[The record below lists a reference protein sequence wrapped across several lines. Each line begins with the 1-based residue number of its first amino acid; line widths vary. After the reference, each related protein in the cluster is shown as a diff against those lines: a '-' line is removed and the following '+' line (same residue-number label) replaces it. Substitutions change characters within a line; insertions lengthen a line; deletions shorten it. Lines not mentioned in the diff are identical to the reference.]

1 MLFQTFA
8 GDENRCDNT
17 LPDTMRVY
25 KSKITAAGNG
35 IWSKTTINRNSCFGP
50 YEGVMVNSEKEAH
63 ESGYSWM
70 VSIFC
75 Q

>member
-1 MLFQTFA
+1 MQTFA
-8 GDENRCDNT
+8 GDKNRCDNT
-17 LPDTMRVY
+17 LPDTMKVY

-35 IWSKTTINRNSCFGP
+35 IWSKVRIDRNSCFGP
-50 YEGVMVNSEKEAH
+50 YEGVIVYEEKEAH

-70 VSIFC
+70 VRIS

>member
-1 MLFQTFA
+1 MK
-8 GDENRCDNT
+8 
-17 LPDTMRVY
+17 VY

-35 IWSKTTINRNSCFGP
+35 IWSKVRIDRNSCFGP
-50 YEGVMVNSEKEAH
+50 YEGVIVYEEKEAH

-70 VSIFC
+70 VRIS

>member
-1 MLFQTFA
+1 MK
-8 GDENRCDNT
+8 
-17 LPDTMRVY
+17 VY

-35 IWSKTTINRNSCFGP
+35 IWSKVRIDRNSCFGP
-50 YEGVMVNSEKEAH
+50 YEGVIVYEEKEAH

-70 VSIFC
+70 VRISPGIMYIGSHKNKFNKVLPG